1 MELWGRMK
9 RRSWIVWL
17 AYGLVALGV
26 TLALV
31 AAVMYV
37 YYQRME
43 PKPPPGALTSPSAP
57 SSVKPKP
64 AVVASYMVPPANP
77 KYLAIPALGINNTR
91 VLRLGLTR
99 ERAIAV
105 PGSIYDT
112 GWYDRSSRPGQPGAM
127 FIYGHVSSWTAPGIF
142 YHLKN
147 LKAGDQITV
156 TRGDNTTFTYQ
167 VAAVKAYPYNNVN
180 MPQVL
185 APVDASKPG
194 LNLMTCTG
202 YIISHTSGFSERL
215 VVFATLVSP

>member
-105 PGSIYDT
+105 PGSICSFT
-112 GWYDRSSRPGQPGAM
+112 ATCPAGQLRVFFITSR
-127 FIYGHVSSWTAPGIF
+127 I
-142 YHLKN
+142 
-147 LKAGDQITV
+147 
-156 TRGDNTTFTYQ
+156 
-167 VAAVKAYPYNNVN
+167 
-180 MPQVL
+180 
-185 APVDASKPG
+185 SKPAIKSPS
-194 LNLMTCTG
+194 LAAITR
-202 YIISHTSGFSERL
+202 RL
-215 VVFATLVSP
+215 LTR